1 MFGLAMKNLKRTVK
15 VNEIKYIIKN
25 ENDLIQKSLVNNIQW
40 NNSILFI
47 IGQLIKKFNLKHF
60 LNIGCHIGTVAL
72 PLSKY
77 IKKVTAIEAYPLTFQ
92 HLEEHI
98 KINNLKNIE
107 VFNLAIGDEN
117 KKIYFLDDENI
128 RIKNNSGG
136 MHVIT
141 DGDILNKR
149 LSSNIHSKK
158 YSNEMKKLDDLNISN
173 FDILLADVEGKEYE
187 LLKGGKNK
195 IIKYKPIIIV
205 EIWNN
210 KKRNL
215 ESMQTTS
222 DEIINYVKNLGYI
235 LIKQLGDNYIF
246 FPKDKIQ

>member
-1 MFGLAMKNLKRTVK
+1 MKSHYKTVNI
-15 VNEIKYIIKN
+15 NEIKYIIKN
-25 ENDLIQKSLVNNIQW
+25 ENDLIQKFLLSNRQW
-40 NNSILFI
+40 NNNILII
-47 IGQLIKKFNLKHF
+47 IGQFIKKFNLKHF

-77 IKKVTAIEAYPLTFQ
+77 INKVTAIEAFPLTFK

-98 KINNLKNIE
+98 EINNIKNIQT
-107 VFNLAIGDEN
+107 FNLAIGDEN

-128 RIKNNSGG
+128 RVRNNTGG

-141 DGDILNKR
+141 EEDISNKR

-158 YSNEMKKLDDLNISN
+158 YNNEMKKLDDLNISN
-173 FDILLADVEGKEYE
+173 FDILLVDVEGKEYE

-195 IIKYKPIIIV
+195 ITKYKPIIIM
-205 EIWNN
+205 EIWGND
-210 KKRNL
+210 KRNL
-215 ESMQTTS
+215 ERMQTTN
-222 DEIINYVKNLGYI
+222 DEIINYIINLGYK

-246 FPKDKIQ
+246 LPQDKSLKLL

>member
-1 MFGLAMKNLKRTVK
+1 MFGPAMKKLKRTVK

-25 ENDLIQKSLVNNIQW
+25 ENDLIQKSLANNVQW
-40 NNSILFI
+40 NNSILLI
-47 IGQLIKKFNLKHF
+47 IGQFIKKFNLKHF

-77 IKKVTAIEAYPLTFQ
+77 IEKVTAIEAYPLTFQ
-92 HLEEHI
+92 HLKEHI

-128 RIKNNSGG
+128 RIKNNTGG

-187 LLKGGKNK
+187 LLRGGKNK
-195 IIKYKPIIIV
+195 ITNYKPIIIV

-210 KKRNL
+210 NKRNL

-222 DEIINYVKNLGYI
+222 NEIINYVVNLGYK

-246 FPKDKIQ
+246 LPKDKIQ

>member
-1 MFGLAMKNLKRTVK
+1 MIKNLKQTVK
-15 VNEIKYIIKN
+15 INEIKYIIKN

-40 NNSILFI
+40 NNNILFI

-72 PLSKY
+72 PISKY
-77 IKKVTAIEAYPLTFQ
+77 IEKVTAIEAYPLTFE

-117 KKIYFLDDENI
+117 KKIYFLDNENI
-128 RIKNNSGG
+128 RIKNNTGG

-141 DGDILNKR
+141 DDDISNKR

-187 LLKGGKNK
+187 VLKGGKNK

-210 KKRNL
+210 NKRNL
-215 ESMQTTS
+215 ESMQTTN
-222 DEIINYVKNLGYI
+222 DEIINYVINLGYK
-235 LIKQLGDNYIF
+235 LIKQIGDNYIF
-246 FPKDKIQ
+246 LPKDKTQ

>member
-1 MFGLAMKNLKRTVK
+1 MKNLKRTVK
-15 VNEIKYIIKN
+15 INEIKYIIKN
-25 ENDLIQKSLVNNIQW
+25 ENDLIQKSLNNNIQW
-40 NNSILFI
+40 NNNLLFI

-60 LNIGCHIGTVAL
+60 LNIGCHIGTVSL

-77 IKKVTAIEAYPLTFQ
+77 IEKVTAIEAYPLTFE

-98 KINNLKNIE
+98 KINNIKNIQT
-107 VFNLAIGDEN
+107 FNLAIGDEN
-117 KKIYFLDDENI
+117 KKIYFLDDENV
-128 RIKNNSGG
+128 RIKNNTGG

-141 DGDILNKR
+141 DSDILNKR
-149 LSSNIHSKK
+149 LSSSIHSKK
-158 YSNEMKKLDDLNISN
+158 YSNQMRKLDDLNITN

-210 KKRNL
+210 NKRNL
-215 ESMQTTS
+215 ESMPTSS
-222 DEIINYVKNLGYI
+222 DEIINYVINLGYK
-235 LIKQLGDNYIF
+235 LLKQLGDNYIF
-246 FPKDKIQ
+246 LPKNKTQ

>member
-1 MFGLAMKNLKRTVK
+1 MKNLKRTVK

>member
-1 MFGLAMKNLKRTVK
+1 MIKNLKQTVK
-15 VNEIKYIIKN
+15 INEIKYIIKN

-40 NNSILFI
+40 NNNILFI

-72 PLSKY
+72 PISKY
-77 IKKVTAIEAYPLTFQ
+77 IEKVTAIEAYPLTFE

-98 KINNLKNIE
+98 KINNIE
-107 VFNLAIGDEN
+107 NVQVFNLAIGDEN
-117 KKIYFLDDENI
+117 KKIYFLDNENI
-128 RIKNNSGG
+128 RIKNNTGG

-141 DGDILNKR
+141 DDDISNKR

-187 LLKGGKNK
+187 VLKGGKNK

-210 KKRNL
+210 NKRNL
-215 ESMQTTS
+215 ESMQTTN
-222 DEIINYVKNLGYI
+222 DEIINYVINLGYK
-235 LIKQLGDNYIF
+235 LTKQIGDNYIF
-246 FPKDKIQ
+246 LPKDKT

>member
-47 IGQLIKKFNLKHF
+47 IGELIKKFNLKHF

>member
-1 MFGLAMKNLKRTVK
+1 MFGPAMKKLKRTVK
-15 VNEIKYIIKN
+15 VNKIKYIIKN
-25 ENDLIQKSLVNNIQW
+25 ENDLIQKSLANNVQW
-40 NNSILFI
+40 NNSILLI
-47 IGQLIKKFNLKHF
+47 IGQFIKKFNLKHF

-77 IKKVTAIEAYPLTFQ
+77 IEKVTAIEAYPLTFQ

>member
-1 MFGLAMKNLKRTVK
+1 MKNSYKTVNI
-15 VNEIKYIIKN
+15 NEIKYVIKN
-25 ENDLIQKSLVNNIQW
+25 DNDLIQKFLLNNRQW
-40 NNSILFI
+40 NNNILLI
-47 IGQLIKKFNLKHF
+47 IGQLIKRFNLKHF

-77 IKKVTAIEAYPLTFQ
+77 IDKVTAIEAYPMTFK

-98 KINNLKNIE
+98 KINNIKNIQ

-117 KKIYFLDDENI
+117 KKIYFLDDKNI
-128 RIKNNSGG
+128 RVKNNTGG

-141 DGDILNKR
+141 EEDIVNKR
-149 LSSNIHSKK
+149 LSSDIHSKK
-158 YSNEMKKLDDLNISN
+158 YSNEMKKLDDLNISD

-210 KKRNL
+210 NKRNL
-215 ESMQTTS
+215 ERMQTTN
-222 DEIINYVKNLGYI
+222 DEIINYIINLGYK
-235 LIKQLGDNYIF
+235 LVKQLGDNYIF
-246 FPKDKIQ
+246 LPKDKT

>member
-1 MFGLAMKNLKRTVK
+1 MKNPYKTVNI
-15 VNEIKYIIKN
+15 NEIKYVIKN
-25 ENDLIQKSLVNNIQW
+25 DNDLIQKFLLNNRQW
-40 NNSILFI
+40 NNNILNI
-47 IGQLIKKFNLKHF
+47 IGQLIKRFNLKHF

-77 IKKVTAIEAYPLTFQ
+77 IEKVTAIEAYPITFK

-98 KINNLKNIE
+98 KINNIKNIQ
-107 VFNLAIGDEN
+107 VLNLAIGDEN

-128 RIKNNSGG
+128 RVKNNTGG

-141 DGDILNKR
+141 EDDIINKR
-149 LSSNIHSKK
+149 LSSDIHSKK
-158 YSNEMKKLDDLNISN
+158 YSNEMKKLDDLNISD

-195 IIKYKPIIIV
+195 ITKYKPIIIV

-210 KKRNL
+210 NKRNL
-215 ESMQTTS
+215 ERMQTTN
-222 DEIINYVKNLGYI
+222 DEIINYVINLGYK
-235 LIKQLGDNYIF
+235 LVKQLGDNYIF
-246 FPKDKIQ
+246 LPKDKT

>member
-1 MFGLAMKNLKRTVK
+1 MIKNLKQTVK
-15 VNEIKYIIKN
+15 INEIKYIIKN

-40 NNSILFI
+40 NNNILFI

-72 PLSKY
+72 PISKY
-77 IKKVTAIEAYPLTFQ
+77 IEKVTAIEAYPPTFE
-92 HLEEHI
+92 HLDEHI
-98 KINNLKNIE
+98 KINNIKNIQT
-107 VFNLAIGDEN
+107 FNLAIGDEN

-128 RIKNNSGG
+128 RIKNNTGG

-149 LSSNIHSKK
+149 LSSSIHSKK
-158 YSNEMKKLDDLNISN
+158 YSNQMRKLDDLNITN

-210 KKRNL
+210 NKRNL
-215 ESMQTTS
+215 ESMQTTN
-222 DEIINYVKNLGYI
+222 DEIINYVINLGYK
-235 LIKQLGDNYIF
+235 LTKQIGDNYIF
-246 FPKDKIQ
+246 LPKDKT

>member
-1 MFGLAMKNLKRTVK
+1 MIKNLKQTVK
-15 VNEIKYIIKN
+15 INEIKYIIKN
-25 ENDLIQKSLVNNIQW
+25 ENDLIQKSLLNNIQW
-40 NNSILFI
+40 NNNILFI

-72 PLSKY
+72 PISKY
-77 IKKVTAIEAYPLTFQ
+77 IEKVTAIEAYPLTFE

-107 VFNLAIGDEN
+107 IFNLAIGDEN

-128 RIKNNSGG
+128 RIKNNTGG

-187 LLKGGKNK
+187 VLKGGKNK

-210 KKRNL
+210 NKRNL
-215 ESMQTTS
+215 ESMQTTN
-222 DEIINYVKNLGYI
+222 DEIINYVINLGYK
-235 LIKQLGDNYIF
+235 LTKQIGDNYIF
-246 FPKDKIQ
+246 LPKDKT

>member
-1 MFGLAMKNLKRTVK
+1 M
-15 VNEIKYIIKN
+15 
-25 ENDLIQKSLVNNIQW
+25 
-40 NNSILFI
+40 
-47 IGQLIKKFNLKHF
+47 
-60 LNIGCHIGTVAL
+60 
-72 PLSKY
+72 
-77 IKKVTAIEAYPLTFQ
+77 
-92 HLEEHI
+92 EEHI

-117 KKIYFLDDENI
+117 KKIYFLDNENI
-128 RIKNNSGG
+128 RIKNNTGG

-141 DGDILNKR
+141 DDDISNKR

-187 LLKGGKNK
+187 VLKGGKNK

-210 KKRNL
+210 NKRNL
-215 ESMQTTS
+215 ESMQTTN
-222 DEIINYVKNLGYI
+222 DEIINYVINLGYK
-235 LIKQLGDNYIF
+235 LIKQIGDNYIF
-246 FPKDKIQ
+246 LPKDKT

>member
-1 MFGLAMKNLKRTVK
+1 MIKNLKHTIK
-15 VNEIKYIIKN
+15 INEIKYIIKN
-25 ENDLIQKSLVNNIQW
+25 ENDLIQKSLLNNIQW
-40 NNSILFI
+40 NNNILFL
-47 IGQLIKKFNLKHF
+47 IGSLIKKFNLKHF

-72 PLSKY
+72 PISKY
-77 IKKVTAIEAYPLTFQ
+77 IEKVTAIEAYPLTFE
-92 HLEEHI
+92 HLKENI
-98 KINNLKNIE
+98 KINNIKNIQ

-117 KKIYFLDDENI
+117 KKIYFLDDKNI
-128 RIKNNSGG
+128 RIKNNTGG

-141 DGDILNKR
+141 DDDILKKR

-195 IIKYKPIIIV
+195 ITKYKPIIIV

-210 KKRNL
+210 NKRNL
-215 ESMQTTS
+215 ESMQTTN
-222 DEIINYVKNLGYI
+222 DEIINYVINLGYK
-235 LIKQLGDNYIF
+235 LIKQIGDNYIF
-246 FPKDKIQ
+246 LPKDKTQ

>member
-1 MFGLAMKNLKRTVK
+1 MKNPKQTIK
-15 VNEIKYIIKN
+15 INEIKYIIKN
-25 ENDLIQKSLVNNIQW
+25 ENDLIQKSLINNIQW
-40 NNSILFI
+40 NNNILFI

-72 PLSKY
+72 PISKY
-77 IKKVTAIEAYPLTFQ
+77 IEKVTAIEAYPLTFE

-98 KINNLKNIE
+98 KINNIKNIQ
-107 VFNLAIGDEN
+107 VFNLAIGDAN
-117 KKIYFLDDENI
+117 KKIYFLDDKNI
-128 RIKNNSGG
+128 RIKNNTGG

-141 DGDILNKR
+141 EEDISNKR

-158 YSNEMKKLDDLNISN
+158 YSNKMKKLDDLNISN
-173 FDILLADVEGKEYE
+173 FDVLLADVEGKEYE

-195 IIKYKPIIIV
+195 IKKYKPIIIV

-210 KKRNL
+210 NKRNL

-222 DEIINYVKNLGYI
+222 DEIINYVVNLGYK
-235 LIKQLGDNYIF
+235 LIKQLGDNYVF
-246 FPKDKIQ
+246 LPKDKT

>member
-1 MFGLAMKNLKRTVK
+1 MKNLYKTVNI
-15 VNEIKYIIKN
+15 NEIKYIIKN
-25 ENDLIQKSLVNNIQW
+25 DNDLIQKFLLNKRQW
-40 NNSILFI
+40 NNSILII

-77 IKKVTAIEAYPLTFQ
+77 IEKVTAIEAYPITFK
-92 HLEEHI
+92 HLQEHI
-98 KINNLKNIE
+98 KINNIKNIQA
-107 VFNLAIGDEN
+107 FNLAIGDEN
-117 KKIYFLDDENI
+117 KKIFFLDDKND
-128 RIKNNSGG
+128 RIKNNTGG

-141 DGDILNKR
+141 EDDIINKR

-173 FDILLADVEGKEYE
+173 YDILLADVEGKEYE

-195 IIKYKPIIIV
+195 IKMYKPIIIV

-210 KKRNL
+210 NKRNL
-215 ESMQTTS
+215 ERMQTKT
-222 DEIINYVKNLGYI
+222 DEIINYITNLGYK
-235 LIKQLGDNYIF
+235 LAKQLGDNYIF
-246 FPKDKIQ
+246 LPEEKFKNLL

>member
-1 MFGLAMKNLKRTVK
+1 MKNSYKTVNI
-15 VNEIKYIIKN
+15 NEIKYVIKN
-25 ENDLIQKSLVNNIQW
+25 DNDLIQKFLLNNKQW
-40 NNSILFI
+40 NNNILLI

-77 IKKVTAIEAYPLTFQ
+77 IDKVTAIEAYPMTFK

-98 KINNLKNIE
+98 KINNIKNIQ

-117 KKIYFLDDENI
+117 KKIYFLDEKNI
-128 RIKNNSGG
+128 RVKNNTGG

-141 DGDILNKR
+141 EEDIVNKR
-149 LSSNIHSKK
+149 LSSDIHSKK
-158 YSNEMKKLDDLNISN
+158 YSNEMKKLDDLNISD

-210 KKRNL
+210 NKRNL
-215 ESMQTTS
+215 ERMQTTN
-222 DEIINYVKNLGYI
+222 DEIINYIINLGYK
-235 LIKQLGDNYIF
+235 LVKQLGDNYIF
-246 FPKDKIQ
+246 LPKDKT

>member
-1 MFGLAMKNLKRTVK
+1 MIKNLKQTVK
-15 VNEIKYIIKN
+15 INEIKYIIKN

-40 NNSILFI
+40 NNNILFI

-72 PLSKY
+72 PISKY
-77 IKKVTAIEAYPLTFQ
+77 IEKVTAIEAYPLTFE

-117 KKIYFLDDENI
+117 KIIYFLDNENI
-128 RIKNNSGG
+128 RIKNNTGG

-141 DGDILNKR
+141 DDDISNKR

-187 LLKGGKNK
+187 VLKGGKNK

-210 KKRNL
+210 NKRNL
-215 ESMQTTS
+215 ESMQTTN
-222 DEIINYVKNLGYI
+222 DEIINYVINLGYK
-235 LIKQLGDNYIF
+235 LTKQIGDNYIF
-246 FPKDKIQ
+246 LPKDKT

>member
-1 MFGLAMKNLKRTVK
+1 MFGPAMKKLKRTVK

-25 ENDLIQKSLVNNIQW
+25 ENDLIQKSLANNVQW
-40 NNSILFI
+40 NNSILLI

-128 RIKNNSGG
+128 RIKNNTGG

-158 YSNEMKKLDDLNISN
+158 YSNEMRKLDDLNISN

>member
-1 MFGLAMKNLKRTVK
+1 MIKNPKQTVK
-15 VNEIKYIIKN
+15 INEIKYVIKN
-25 ENDLIQKSLVNNIQW
+25 ENDLIQKSLANNIQW
-40 NNSILFI
+40 NNNILFI

-72 PLSKY
+72 PISKY
-77 IKKVTAIEAYPLTFQ
+77 IEKVTAIEAYPLTFG

-98 KINNLKNIE
+98 KINNIENIQ
-107 VFNLAIGDEN
+107 VFNFAIGDEN

-128 RIKNNSGG
+128 RIKNNTGG

-141 DGDILNKR
+141 DDDISNKR

-195 IIKYKPIIIV
+195 ITKYKPIIIV
-205 EIWNN
+205 EIWDNN
-210 KKRNL
+210 KRNL
-215 ESMQTTS
+215 ESMQTTN
-222 DEIINYVKNLGYI
+222 DEIINYVINLGYK
-235 LIKQLGDNYIF
+235 LIKQIGDNYIF
-246 FPKDKIQ
+246 LPKDKT

>member
-1 MFGLAMKNLKRTVK
+1 MIKNLKQTVK
-15 VNEIKYIIKN
+15 INEIKYIIKN

-40 NNSILFI
+40 NNNILFI

-72 PLSKY
+72 PISKY
-77 IKKVTAIEAYPLTFQ
+77 IEKVTAIEAYPLTFE

-117 KKIYFLDDENI
+117 KKIYFLDNENI
-128 RIKNNSGG
+128 RIKNNTGG

-141 DGDILNKR
+141 DDDISNKR

-187 LLKGGKNK
+187 VLKGGKNK

-210 KKRNL
+210 NKRNL
-215 ESMQTTS
+215 ESMQTTN
-222 DEIINYVKNLGYI
+222 DEIINYVINLGYK
-235 LIKQLGDNYIF
+235 LFKQIGDNYIF
-246 FPKDKIQ
+246 LPKDKT